1 MHKELSHEEALFFLN
16 RFHGHIGPYL
26 VLGYRAGL
34 IANRILGDDPFAKR
48 AHTMT
53 GSKTPISCFT
63 DGVQLGSCC
72 TLGKGNIT
80 VSDEGEPR
88 VRFELADGSEGI
100 EVCLTDEAKARI
112 ATAHDW
118 DGADRLGRQM
128 LTEPEEELFVINH
141 TIPAPADS

>member
-1 MHKELSHEEALFFLN
+1 MHKELSHEETLAFLA
-16 RFHGHIGPYL
+16 RFHGHIGPYV
-26 VLGYRAGL
+26 VLGYRAGV
-34 IANRILGDDPFAKR
+34 IANRILGEDPFCKR

-53 GSKTPISCFT
+53 GFKPPISCFT

-72 TLGKGNIT
+72 TIGKGNIT

-112 ATAHDW
+112 AAANGW
-118 DGADRLGRQM
+118 EEADRLGRQM